1 MIDLKRYKDK
11 VRRCFHRRIEIDII
25 IDREEW
31 YIGRERRIVNK
42 EREEWYIEEVE
53 WYIGKEN
60 NNRKKN

>member
-1 MIDLKRYKDK
+1 MVY
-11 VRRCFHRRIEIDII
+11 
-25 IDREEW
+25 
-31 YIGRERRIVNK
+31 RERRIVNK